1 MVGLVTSSEF
11 VVVLDIAAQ
20 CVRCC
25 VSVRTDGRLYV
36 IHARLIPIIRER

>member
-11 VVVLDIAAQ
+11 VVVLAIATQ

-25 VSVRTDGRLYV
+25 VSARTDGGYG